1 LPITTQ
7 AILLNDNQMTTA
19 GYTASE
25 TWATGLHIA
34 PIGGNISFANNIDSV
49 SGTNLE
55 TILLGKGWI
64 VTA

>member
-1 LPITTQ
+1 
-7 AILLNDNQMTTA
+7 MTTA

-25 TWATGLHIA
+25 TWANGMHTA
-34 PIGGNISFANNIDSV
+34 PNGGTIEIQFNPDSA

-55 TILLGKGWI
+55 TILTNKGWA